1 MNQENLNQAQQEAVQ
16 QAQEALAKA
25 QAEAQQHVAEE
36 QKEMAQAAA
45 KEHLKTVAGQELN
58 RAVSHALPDEV
69 NQLRW
74 AGLRAVPVIGSIIQW
89 VDNIQWIRN
98 LFGGGKK

>member
-36 QKEMAQAAA
+36 RKEMAHAATQ
-45 KEHLKTVAGQELN
+45 EHLKTVAGQELN